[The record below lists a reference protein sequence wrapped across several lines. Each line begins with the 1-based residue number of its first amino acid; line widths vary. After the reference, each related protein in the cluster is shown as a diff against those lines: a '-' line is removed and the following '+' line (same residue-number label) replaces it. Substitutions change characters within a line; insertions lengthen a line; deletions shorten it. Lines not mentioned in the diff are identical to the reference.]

1 MHKIELIKVIITP
14 IELCKVILYGQSTS
28 IERGDGVSNLL
39 LEDGS
44 NLLYEDKKV
53 ILLEK

>member
-1 MHKIELIKVIITP
+1 MHKIELIKVILTP
-14 IELCKVILYGQSTS
+14 VELGKVVLYGQSTS
-28 IERGDGVSNLL
+28 IEREDDVSNLL

-44 NLLYEDKKV
+44 NLLYEDKTV

>member
-14 IELCKVILYGQSTS
+14 IELYKVILYGQSTS
-28 IERGDGVSNLL
+28 IEKGDDVSNLL

-44 NLLYEDKKV
+44 NLLYEDKTV

>member
-1 MHKIELIKVIITP
+1 MHKIELIKVVITP

-28 IERGDGVSNLL
+28 IEKGEDVSNLL

-44 NLLYEDKKV
+44 NLLYEDKTV